1 MCFASIQNHA
11 RGLGQGQNGK
21 TMDVNL
27 LCMTIDWFKVFLE
40 RTPARVINTD
50 TLRVPNP
57 QCSVCGVTQ
66 SRLVVDTARATLNDL
81 VKCILK
87 LQLGYGD
94 DFTIN
99 SEAGMLY
106 DVELIDNLPKKF
118 IDLGIKN
125 GSFLTV
131 IDDEE
136 NPRVNLLLSISE
148 QQVAILL

>member
-1 MCFASIQNHA
+1 
-11 RGLGQGQNGK
+11 
-21 TMDVNL
+21 
-27 LCMTIDWFKVFLE
+27 MTIDWFKVFLE

-50 TLRVPNP
+50 TLRPPNP
-57 QCSVCGVTQ
+57 QCNVCGVTQ
-66 SRLVVDTARATLNDL
+66 SRLFVDTARATLYDL
-81 VKCILK
+81 VKYILK

-136 NPRVNLLLSISE
+136 ENPRVNLLLSISE
-148 QQVAILL
+148 Q